1 MLFRQTKIKDCFVIE
16 LEKKEDDRGFLART
30 FDKGELKE
38 IGIDL
43 DLVQGYVSFT
53 KKKGTM
59 RGIHYQVPPF
69 AEYKLTRV
77 TYGSIYE
84 IVIDLR
90 KDSPTFGEIER
101 FEFKSSDYKMLIVPP
116 NCGHAILTLED
127 NVEFINFSNKP
138 FTAEFERG
146 IRFDDP
152 KFNISWPI
160 KVEIVSEKDRN
171 WDGFKTQ
178 ETDIKKATI

>member
-1 MLFRQTKIKDCFVIE
+1 MKFIKTKIKDCFVIE
-16 LEKKEDDRGFLART
+16 FEKRKDDRGFLART
-30 FDKGELKE
+30 FDGEAFKQM
-38 IGIDL
+38 GIHFHL
-43 DLVQGYVSFT
+43 EQGYVSFS

-59 RGIHYQVPPF
+59 RGIHYQVPPL

-77 TYGSIYE
+77 TEGSIYE

-90 KDSPTFGEIER
+90 KGSPTHGVIEG
-101 FEFKSSDYKMLIVPP
+101 FEFKADDYQMLIVPP

-127 NVEFINFSNKP
+127 NTEFINFSDKP

-160 KVEIVSEKDRN
+160 PVEIVSEKDKS
-171 WDGFKTQ
+171 W
-178 ETDIKKATI
+178 ETYK

>member
-1 MLFRQTKIKDCFVIE
+1 MKLTSTKIKDCYVIE
-16 LEKKEDDRGFLART
+16 LERKEDDRGFLARI
-30 FDKGELKE
+30 FDKEKLKE
-38 IGIDL
+38 AGINL
-43 DLVQGYVSFT
+43 DLVQGYASHT
-53 KKKGTM
+53 LKKGTM

-77 TYGSIYE
+77 TQGSIYE

-90 KDSPTFGEIER
+90 EGSETFGIIEG
-101 FEFKSSDYKMLIVPP
+101 FEFKAGDYQMLIVPP

-127 NVEFINFSNKP
+127 NTEFINFSDRP
-138 FTAEFERG
+138 FTGEFERG

-160 KVEIVSEKDRN
+160 SVEIVSEKDKS
-171 WDGFKTQ
+171 WGEFKQ
-178 ETDIKKATI
+178 

>member
-1 MLFRQTKIKDCFVIE
+1 MIFTPTKIKDCYVIE
-16 LEKKEDDRGFLART
+16 LEKREDGRGFLART
-30 FDKGELKE
+30 FDKEQLKE
-38 IGIDL
+38 AGINL
-43 DLVQGYVSFT
+43 DLTQGYVSYT

-77 TYGSIYE
+77 TSGSIYE

-90 KDSPTFGEIER
+90 QGSPTFGEIEG
-101 FEFKSSDYKMLIVPP
+101 FEFKASDYQMLIVPP

-127 NVEFINFSNKP
+127 NTEFINFSDRP
-138 FTAEFERG
+138 FAAQFERG

-152 KFNISWPI
+152 GFNISWPI
-160 KVEIVSEKDRN
+160 PVEIVSEKDKS
-171 WDGFKTQ
+171 WEAYK
-178 ETDIKKATI
+178 

>member
-1 MLFRQTKIKDCFVIE
+1 MILKPTKIKGCFVIE

-30 FDKGELKE
+30 FDKEKLKE
-38 IGIDL
+38 FGINL
-43 DLVQGYVSFT
+43 DLVQGYVSHT
-53 KKKGTM
+53 LKKGTM

-77 TYGSIYE
+77 TQGSIYE

-90 KDSPTFGEIER
+90 EGSETLGVIEE
-101 FEFKSSDYKMLIVPP
+101 FEFKAGDYRMLIVPP

-127 NVEFINFSNKP
+127 NTEFINFSDRP

-160 KVEIVSEKDRN
+160 PVEIVSEKDRN
-171 WDGFKTQ
+171 WPDFK
-178 ETDIKKATI
+178 EAV